1 MFEAE
6 GCTLYFFVVV
16 NTLWNGISQYTHQT
30 KKELLKKHIIML
42 PSQQIFFYLGDV
54 VDKKL
59 EGKHRLQFIVPLKA
73 VKYSINRKLRHN
85 PGGE

>member
-1 MFEAE
+1 
-6 GCTLYFFVVV
+6 
-16 NTLWNGISQYTHQT
+16 
-30 KKELLKKHIIML
+30 ML